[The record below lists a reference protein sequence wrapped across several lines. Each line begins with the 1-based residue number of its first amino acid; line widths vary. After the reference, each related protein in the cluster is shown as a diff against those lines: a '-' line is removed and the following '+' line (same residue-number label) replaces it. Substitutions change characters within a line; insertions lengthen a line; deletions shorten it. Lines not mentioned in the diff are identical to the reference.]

1 MHDRESKEE
10 ARAREELERPRAQD
24 RPQEMGQTC
33 GQMRPMSVA
42 SMLRD
47 KARRLRDEAHRTE
60 RLADEFDHLH
70 LSPEAQE
77 FVRGA
82 VFNAYKL
89 PPY

>member
-1 MHDRESKEE
+1 MPRGELS
-10 ARAREELERPRAQD
+10 REEREQLQARPMDENQAKA
-24 RPQEMGQTC
+24 QTC
-33 GQMRPMSVA
+33 APKPSSVA
-42 SMLRD
+42 DLLRD

-60 RLADEFDHLH
+60 QLADEFEHLH